1 MIAMLVFSVLTPI
14 ENAVHWLLDQFH
26 AVGLP
31 WSWAIVATTITVRI
45 LLVPLTVRQ
54 IHSMQ
59 SLQKHAPEM
68 KEIQRKY
75 KGDRQKLNE
84 ELMKFYRENHI
95 NPAASCLPLIAQL
108 PVFFALYFVLRD
120 FSKNPPPGS
129 LSWLYIVPD
138 ISAKA
143 NSHWSGYLLLAIYA
157 GSQIL
162 SSYFMSTT
170 MDKAQRVIL
179 MIVPLVFI
187 SVVAHFP
194 MGLVLYWVTTNLWTV
209 GQGLITRRLV
219 PKTPM
224 PPMFG
229 GRRTSRTPPPAPSK
243 TDGKTPAPA
252 RAAAPKP
259 KPPAPRRVKK
269 KKGGPRR

>member
-1 MIAMLVFSVLTPI
+1 VIAMLVFSILTPL
-14 ENAVHWLLDQFH
+14 ENAVHWLLERFH
-26 AVGLP
+26 TFGLP
-31 WSWAIVATTITVRI
+31 WSWSIVATTIVVRI
-45 LLVPLTVRQ
+45 VLVPLTVRQ

-84 ELMKFYRENHI
+84 ELMKFYKENHI
-95 NPAASCLPLIAQL
+95 NPAASCLPLVAQL
-108 PVFFALYFVLRD
+108 PVFLALYFVLRE
-120 FSKNPPPGS
+120 FSKHPPPGS
-129 LSWLYIVPD
+129 LSWLHIVPD

-162 SSYFMSTT
+162 SSYFMSAT
-170 MDKAQRVIL
+170 MDKTQRLIM
-179 MIVPLVFI
+179 MIVPLIFI

-194 MGLVLYWVTTNLWTV
+194 TGLVLYLVTTNLWTV
-209 GQGLITRRLV
+209 GQGLVTRRLV
-219 PKTPM
+219 PKTPL
-224 PPMFG
+224 PTFG
-229 GRRTSRTPPPAPSK
+229 GARRSSRTPPAPAK
-243 TDGKTPAPA
+243 EKETGKTPVPA
-252 RAAAPKP
+252 RAATSR
-259 KPPAPRRVKK
+259 PPAPRRVKR

>member
-1 MIAMLVFSVLTPI
+1 
-14 ENAVHWLLDQFH
+14 
-26 AVGLP
+26 
-31 WSWAIVATTITVRI
+31 
-45 LLVPLTVRQ
+45 
-54 IHSMQ
+54 
-59 SLQKHAPEM
+59 
-68 KEIQRKY
+68 
-75 KGDRQKLNE
+75 
-84 ELMKFYRENHI
+84 
-95 NPAASCLPLIAQL
+95 
-108 PVFFALYFVLRD
+108 
-120 FSKNPPPGS
+120 
-129 LSWLYIVPD
+129 
-138 ISAKA
+138 
-143 NSHWSGYLLLAIYA
+143 
-157 GSQIL
+157 
-162 SSYFMSTT
+162 MSTT